1 MGISCSQEEVRP
13 GQRGVQQV
21 QKKGKRIVD
30 SRPAC
35 AKVLWEEHSKW
46 D

>member
-13 GQRGVQQV
+13 GQKGVQQV
-21 QKKGKRIVD
+21 KKKRKRILD
-30 SRPAC
+30 SGSAR